1 MCTSHIP
8 YLDSLYTYSELSQAE
23 VNDVETYNGSFYLIL
38 AGAPAPGYDINIQ
51 EMEVSLA
58 SSEQLYPDTQNV
70 CQNLIANGD
79 FESGQYYPW
88 LPRSGGSFLIKEEE
102 GNKFLRHAGR
112 TSVYPG
118 LEQTLVTGCLEKDL
132 LYEFSMKVR
141 VDTSAGGSLV
151 LKLAIT
157 SPSGSVKYRDFH
169 RAPKHYGTDGWVTL
183 TKTFSVTEEMATAID
198 VKLISMV
205 GEGSPANIVDY
216 DDIKILFKQGV
227 GQELLVD
234 NPDVV
239 QCWGDGAELLLTP
252 STNQYTDS
260 TVVNIVDVS
269 SRLYQGKEVGV
280 ISFEGDAGFHPTYH
294 DQNPLTRSE
303 VALLSRNVMVT
314 ATPDPS
320 NELHGGHLIILH
332 TPNVQQHLEGVQF
345 KEMGQQGNL
354 GRYPI
359 HFHLSHNVS
368 GSTVRANAII
378 ESNQRCIVIHG
389 SNEVLIESNV
399 AYNTKGE
406 KSSLVYIFYCAI
418 HPSSYIS
425 FFVVLCRALF
435 HDRRWK

>member
-1 MCTSHIP
+1 MLISHTCLFSSSIHN
-8 YLDSLYTYSELSQAE
+8 SELSQAE
-23 VNDVETYNGSFYLIL
+23 VDDVEKYNGSFYLL
-38 AGAPAPGYDINIQ
+38 LMGVPAPGYNINVQ
-51 EMEVSLA
+51 ETEVTMA
-58 SSEQLYPDTQNV
+58 TPELYPDPQNV
-70 CQNLIANGD
+70 CQNLIVNGD
-79 FESGQYYPW
+79 FETGQYYPW
-88 LPRSGGSFLIKEEE
+88 KPRSGGSFLIKEEDE
-102 GNKFLRHAGR
+102 NKYLRHAGR

-118 LEQTLVTGCLEKDL
+118 LEQTLVTGCLEKDV

-157 SPSGSVKYRDFH
+157 SPSGSVKYRDFL
-169 RAPKHYGTDGWVTL
+169 RASKQYDSDGWVTL
-183 TKTFSVTEEMATAID
+183 TKTFSVTDEMATATD
-198 VKLISMV
+198 VKLITMV
-205 GEGSPANIVDY
+205 GEGSPANTVDY
-216 DDIKILFKQGV
+216 DDIKIVFKQGV

-234 NPDVV
+234 NPDIAS
-239 QCWGDGAELLLTP
+239 CWGQGAELFISP

-280 ISFEGDAGFHPTYH
+280 ISFEGDVGFHPTYY
-294 DQNPLTRSE
+294 DQNPLTRAE

-345 KEMGQQGNL
+345 KQMGQQGNL

-368 GSTVRANAII
+368 GSTVKANSII

-399 AYNTKGE
+399 AYNTKG
-406 KSSLVYIFYCAI
+406 KKGSLLYY
-418 HPSSYIS
+418 SYTKPITP
-425 FFVVLCRALF
+425 
-435 HDRRWK
+435 